1 MQSIYKNPGAS
12 INVLRNPALFNLH
25 IGGTVRDNFIKP
37 WMRKRMKFWN
47 RFIHVQFLHFQI
59 NH

>member
-12 INVLRNPALFNLH
+12 INVLRDPALFNLH

-37 WMRKRMKFWN
+37 WMRKRMKF
-47 RFIHVQFLHFQI
+47 
-59 NH
+59 